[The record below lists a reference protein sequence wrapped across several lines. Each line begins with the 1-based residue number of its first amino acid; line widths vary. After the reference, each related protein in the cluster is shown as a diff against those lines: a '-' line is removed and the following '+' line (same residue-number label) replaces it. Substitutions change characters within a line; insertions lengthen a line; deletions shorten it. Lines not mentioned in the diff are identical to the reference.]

1 MARYVDLHVV
11 PQVDNKESC
20 GRLAEL
26 LTQVHYSSIGLTVPT
41 GLLTDRV
48 RSLQGIFEAHA
59 LETSLRI
66 DLSPTSRDELLRA
79 LRRFRNQYDIVAVK
93 CSSQRVSAVACRD
106 RRVDIVFFNPANQS
120 LRFTHTFARLLHGA
134 IEFNLVSDLTEQP
147 DMWPFLR
154 IRKAMSIAQEHRVR
168 VVLSSGARHHRMI
181 RSPLQLMALASSL
194 GLSREI
200 STRGVTTEPSSILAT
215 NRAKRSPEFV
225 EEGVKMI
232 IPAEGNR

>member
-1 MARYVDLHVV
+1 MARYVDLHVI
-11 PQVDNKESC
+11 PQVDNKQSSE
-20 GRLAEL
+20 RLADL
-26 LTQVHYSSIGLTVPT
+26 LGQVHYSAIGLTVPT

-48 RSLQGIFEAHA
+48 RSLQGLFEAHA

-106 RRVDIVFFNPANQS
+106 RRVDIVFFNSANHS

-134 IEFNLVSDLTEQP
+134 IEFNLMSDLTEQP
-147 DMWPFLR
+147 DTWAFLR
-154 IRKAMSIAQEHRVR
+154 IRRAIGVAQEHHVR
-168 VVLSSGARHHRMI
+168 VVLSSGARNHQMV
-181 RSPLQLMALASSL
+181 RSPLQLMALATSL
-194 GLSREI
+194 GLSREC
-200 STRGVTTEPSSILAT
+200 SARGVSSEPSSILAT

-232 IPAEGNR
+232 IPAGRSR